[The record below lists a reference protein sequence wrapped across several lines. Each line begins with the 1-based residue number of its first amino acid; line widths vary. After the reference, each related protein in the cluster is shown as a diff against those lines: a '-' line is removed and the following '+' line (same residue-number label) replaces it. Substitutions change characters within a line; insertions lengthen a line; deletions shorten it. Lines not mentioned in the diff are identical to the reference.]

1 MIQQRNFSIKSQ
13 DSVFVRRPPWEELCP
28 VLGGCGGRG
37 VNTPIGYCR
46 SSLKIDTFQQMPTE
60 QHDCIPSLAGGNLRK
75 FLLRLSD
82 PDSLHKYFQGL
93 SCDFAHED
101 YVALIFC
108 GTQLLIFLSLCGPL
122 GVTSDHCELSFPLN
136 FQNKHN
142 LDLCSYLQINDVLFP
157 FCMCPLPARGF
168 PGGTNN
174 AGDIR
179 DVASSPWRRKWQPTP
194 VFLPGKS
201 HGQRSQA
208 GYSPWGRK
216 ESDPAEHIPANQEW
230 VEIYN
235 TILVNDASIK

>member
-1 MIQQRNFSIKSQ
+1 
-13 DSVFVRRPPWEELCP
+13 
-28 VLGGCGGRG
+28 
-37 VNTPIGYCR
+37 
-46 SSLKIDTFQQMPTE
+46 MPTE

-108 GTQLLIFLSLCGPL
+108 GTQLLIFLPLCGPL

-142 LDLCSYLQINDVLFP
+142 LDLCSYLQINDALFP

-168 PGGTNN
+168 PGGTSGKELTCQCRRQKRRGFNPWVRK
-174 AGDIR
+174 I
-179 DVASSPWRRKWQPTP
+179 PWRRKWQPTP
-194 VFLPGKS
+194 IFLPGKS
-201 HGQRSQA
+201 HGQRSLV
-208 GYSPWGRK
+208 GYNPWGHK
-216 ESDPAEHIPANQEW
+216 ESDATEHISVNQEW